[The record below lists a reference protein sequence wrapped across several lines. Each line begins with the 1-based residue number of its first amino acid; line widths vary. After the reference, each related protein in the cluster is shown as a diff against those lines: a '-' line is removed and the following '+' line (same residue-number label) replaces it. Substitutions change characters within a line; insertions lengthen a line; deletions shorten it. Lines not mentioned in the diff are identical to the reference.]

1 MSTPFKVVILSAS
14 GNNLRACVAAIFKHE
29 PQISPADIIVVKDGN
44 YHGAQSMLPLLTWVN
59 GEKPFQFSR
68 NANIGMRAAG
78 DADVILCCD
87 DAILQTPGGFS
98 KMAKAGRI
106 FRGLTSATIQGVV
119 ANDNQ
124 KRDPSDC
131 CLDMRRE
138 DNLLCF
144 ICMFILRD
152 VWNIIG
158 EMDERFT
165 GYGYEDNDYSRR
177 TQIAGMRLWVCEQ
190 CVVEHE
196 SQPSVWRTNRD
207 ITPLLEH
214 NRQLYLDKWG
224 QGSL

>member
-1 MSTPFKVVILSAS
+1 MSTPYKVVILSAS
-14 GNNLRACVAAIFKHE
+14 GNNLRACVAAIFKYE
-29 PQISPADIIVVKDGN
+29 TQISPADIIVVKDGN

-87 DAILQTPGGFS
+87 DAILQTSRGFS
-98 KMAKAGRI
+98 WMQQEGRHV
-106 FRGLTSATIQGVV
+106 GVTSASIKGVV

-124 KRDPSDC
+124 KVAPKFTHGHMRPE
-131 CLDMRRE
+131 LDH
-138 DNLLCF
+138 LCF
-144 ICMFILRD
+144 ICVLIPSRTLRL
-152 VWNIIG
+152 VG

-177 TQIAGMRLWVCEQ
+177 VREEHGSLWVFSG

-196 SQPSVWRTNRD
+196 SQPSVWRTDRD

-214 NRQLYLDKWG
+214 NRKLYLDKWG